1 MHDKKNTIGWFMYQH
16 VLICL
21 YEEHPNPST
30 AGSEHS
36 RCTKSCACCGSRKQW
51 QLEFHARHLLHYCGI
66 APANKYGCFV
76 NKFLMKKGV
85 LGEVFGDI
93 LLLKRLDEFEERS
106 PLFGFFYISDR

>member
-1 MHDKKNTIGWFMYQH
+1 MKSILTL
-16 VLICL
+16 VLQARNIQGA
-21 YEEHPNPST
+21 PNHALAVGPGNN
-30 AGSEHS
+30 GSLNF
-36 RCTKSCACCGSRKQW
+36 TLVTCCIIVGLRQPTSM
-51 QLEFHARHLLHYCGI
+51 A
-66 APANKYGCFV
+66 AFV